1 MPAAYGVRPRHSVGA
16 LGPLHRHQRPVLAQQ
31 YELAHERSMRQL
43 VVWRRVY
50 QRTHSPTVRIARYAI
65 VGVAQL
71 VILRHL

>member
-1 MPAAYGVRPRHSVGA
+1 
-16 LGPLHRHQRPVLAQQ
+16 
-31 YELAHERSMRQL
+31 MRQL